1 MTRKQ
6 IESLKNTLPRW
17 EKGNP
22 PVLTKKQQILEK
34 ELEIRDMML
43 SNLVYGSDY
52 FDMTK
57 QSWYVG
63 NLRKDGYD
71 WDQLEK
77 LGVKDGY
84 KRVQELW
91 EEMKND
97 FEKHATVE
105 QNVYTDCEGVS
116 YNSVSW
122 DDENN

>member
-6 IESLKNTLPRW
+6 MEALKNTLPRW

-22 PVLTKKQQILEK
+22 PILTKKQQILEK

-57 QSWYVG
+57 QSWYAG

-77 LGVKDGY
+77 LGVKNGY